1 MVYYDHQPS
10 KIEAVGD
17 GSYRYRWNIEED
29 EVTTHVTEDEGAPV
43 ETRVQ
48 WRCDEVIVPRLDS
61 NVITEAVIAYGWS
74 GSREQKLVN
83 DYNSAQLGLFGAK
96 TSETAK
102 AKIAAYTEFLE
113 SRNAL
118 KEQVD
123 ADCEELGIL

>member
-1 MVYYDHQPS
+1 MVSYDHKPS

-17 GSYRYRWNIEED
+17 GSYRYRWNIKEVKPEVIEGEEQ
-29 EVTTHVTEDEGAPV
+29 TEHAP
-43 ETRVQ
+43 Q
-48 WRCDEVIVPRLDS
+48 WVCDEVIVPSLDS

-74 GSREQKLVN
+74 NSREQKLVN
-83 DYNSAQLGLFGAK
+83 DYNSAQLGLYGAK

-118 KEQVD
+118 KAQVD
-123 ADCEELGIL
+123 ADCEELGIK